1 MQLGVNAALENEICR
16 REKVEEDLPKF
27 FETFYRGN
35 NSGDCQFDPHP
46 ARCAR
51 LPPPNSGEGANR
63 SLLAPLLEFGE
74 GSGSEITIC
83 VR

>member
-1 MQLGVNAALENEICR
+1 VFAAVIGGVLFMQLGVNAALENEICR

-46 ARCAR
+46 ARCA
-51 LPPPNSGEGANR
+51 
-63 SLLAPLLEFGE
+63 PLLEFGE

>member
-1 MQLGVNAALENEICR
+1 MASIASDFGMNIV
-16 REKVEEDLPKF
+16 F
-27 FETFYRGN
+27 
-35 NSGDCQFDPHP
+35 NSPYAGCQFDPHP

-51 LPPPNSGEGANR
+51 LPPPNSGEDANR

-74 GSGSEITIC
+74 GSGVGSEITIC